1 MSEPFVIWPSE
12 PAVWRIHSGEVLEL
26 ISNLLR
32 DEADDRPAPRA
43 ALTKHLSLSLSRTQE
58 NPTTKLPEQHLISTF
73 GLSLFE
79 VAVLWL
85 AVAPHLEPG
94 LRGWLTKLQG
104 NSLHDF
110 VDGGLCL
117 RLLCEDGIDRLSH
130 QEYFAPHAP
139 LFRSRLL
146 TLRRREVGASYALT
160 QELSPAGHLLGWFL
174 GQRRTSEI
182 LSAFCE
188 RVAPPPTPIEKSP
201 TELQLE
207 TNILPMLHGAWTTQ
221 TQTQTQNPPTA
232 AIAAA
237 VCGDSCPAAPR
248 WAALTQR
255 PVLHINGPL
264 LSTASP
270 FEIQRALHLAAQES
284 SMYGELIVLRA
295 ADPFVHPDS
304 PHAPHLADALRT
316 QPHATAILCIDDASK
331 LHPQILDLILLRQTL
346 VTAHTPANSLTLWSQ
361 ALLSHG
367 LPQALTQESP
377 APAPEK
383 EKEKPSKRRADKKTL
398 PAPAYNKT
406 PSQLEQATSA
416 AAQQLSLTPGQIER
430 AARLASLLHT
440 AQPERAQDF
449 PTLLKKAGQAQITQH
464 VGSLAERNEATL
476 GFEGLI
482 LDAQTTRQLREI
494 LAAIRSR
501 QLVIHQWRLGERIRR
516 GTGITCLFDGDPG
529 TGKTLSAEVIA
540 AEAGLDLLR
549 VNVSTIVDKYIGET
563 EKHLAQ
569 IFEQVR
575 PDVSLLLFDEA
586 DSLFAK
592 RTEVSKSSDRYANME
607 INVLLQLIERYEGV
621 TVLTTNLKRSIDPAF
636 ERRITFKVSFP
647 MPDAPERLAIWRHL
661 LPSHVPTGDAL
672 DYEFLAE
679 SMELTGGEIKNAI
692 LRAAYAA
699 ACDGDLLS
707 MRHLRDAARREAT
720 ATGRLV
726 RDDYGE

>member
-1 MSEPFVIWPSE
+1 M
-12 PAVWRIHSGEVLEL
+12 WRIHSGEVLEL

-32 DEADDRPAPRA
+32 DEADDRPPPRA
-43 ALTKHLSLSLSRTQE
+43 ALTKHLAFALSSAQE
-58 NPTTKLPEQHLISTF
+58 NPTTSLPEQHLIATF

-117 RLLCEDGIDRLSH
+117 RLLCEDAIDRLSH
-130 QEYFAPHAP
+130 QEYFSPTAP

-188 RVAPPPTPIEKSP
+188 RVAPPQIEHLAQPKSP

-207 TNILPMLHGAWTTQ
+207 TNILPMLRGAWKSH
-221 TQTQTQNPPTA
+221 TQTQNQAQNQNTNKA

-237 VCGDSCPAAPR
+237 VCGDSCPTAPR

-255 PVLHINGPL
+255 PVLSINGPL

-295 ADPFVHPDS
+295 AEPFVHPDS
-304 PHAPHLADALRT
+304 PHAPHLADALRL
-316 QPHATAILCIDDASK
+316 QPHATAILCIDDTTK
-331 LHPQILDLILLRQTL
+331 LHPQILDIILLRQTL
-346 VTAHTPANSLTLWSQ
+346 VTAHTPANSLALWSQ
-361 ALLSHG
+361 ALLFNG
-367 LPQALTQESP
+367 LPAHLTPE
-377 APAPEK
+377 AAPEK
-383 EKEKPSKRRADKKTL
+383 EKEKEKPAKRRADKKTPPPPVA
-398 PAPAYNKT
+398 PAPS
-406 PSQLEQATSA
+406 PLEQATSA

-440 AQPERAQDF
+440 AQPERARDL
-449 PTLLKKAGQAQITQH
+449 PTLLKKSGQAQITQH